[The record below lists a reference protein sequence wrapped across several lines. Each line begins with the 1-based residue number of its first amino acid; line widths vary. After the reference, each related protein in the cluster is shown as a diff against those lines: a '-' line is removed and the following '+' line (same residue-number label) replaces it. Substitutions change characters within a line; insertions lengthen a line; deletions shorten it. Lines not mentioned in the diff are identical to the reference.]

1 MWVRVVLG
9 AWKGG
14 AHGARYPLAA
24 RRRLWIK
31 RRLRQEG

>member
-14 AHGARYPLAA
+14 AHGAYNQMAA

-31 RRLRQEG
+31 RRRQEG